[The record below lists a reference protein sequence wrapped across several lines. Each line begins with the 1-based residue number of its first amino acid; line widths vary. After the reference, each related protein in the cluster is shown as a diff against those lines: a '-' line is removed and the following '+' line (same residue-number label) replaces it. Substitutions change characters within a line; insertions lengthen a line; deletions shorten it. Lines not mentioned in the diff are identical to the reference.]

1 MTTLNEVIES
11 DKYIQVLD
19 KGFCGLVDVMGDDSA
34 IVQAA
39 RTSYGKGTKSVSED
53 RGLIRYLMRHKHT
66 SVFEMVEFKFHLKMP
81 IFVMRQHVRHR
92 TANLNEYSGRYSIMT
107 DEFYI
112 PDVSRLQ
119 AQSRDNK
126 QGSGQV
132 LEGVEAEIALNTIQ
146 RVSAEAYMDYLSLVN
161 EPGGRNYGEILDR
174 QGMARELAR
183 IILPLNNYT
192 ECYWKIDLKNL
203 LHYIGLRK
211 DPHAQYEIR
220 VLAEA
225 LAEHVKKI
233 CPIAYEAFEDYIEGA
248 TALSR
253 LEKNLLQDIIN
264 YSCRTSIPFAESY
277 EYMIKSAGDR
287 KSLYLN
293 YGMSKR
299 ELDDFER
306 QWSLSN

>member
-1 MTTLNEVIES
+1 MTALSEVLG
-11 DKYIQVLD
+11 DPQYIQVLD
-19 KGFCGLVDVMGDDSA
+19 KGFCGLKDVMGNDSA
-34 IVQAA
+34 IVEAA

-53 RGLIRYLMRHKHT
+53 RGLIRYLMRHRHT

-112 PDVSRLQ
+112 PDFDRLQ
-119 AQSRDNK
+119 AQSTNNK
-126 QGSGQV
+126 QGSGSL
-132 LEGVEAEIALNTIQ
+132 LEGVEAEIAMNTIK
-146 RVSAEAYMDYLSLVN
+146 RVSSEAYSDYLSLIN
-161 EPGGRNYGEILDR
+161 EQGGRAYNDIENR

-183 IILPLNNYT
+183 VILPLNNYT

-203 LHYIGLRK
+203 LYYIGLRK

-225 LAEHVKKI
+225 LAEHVKRV
-233 CPIAYEAFEDYIEGA
+233 CPIAYEAFEDYMEHSVMI
-248 TALSR
+248 SR
-253 LEKNLLQDIIN
+253 LEKNLLQD
-264 YSCRTSIPFAESY
+264 
-277 EYMIKSAGDR
+277 MIKSSNESGIGLAECYHLMKQSADN
-287 KSLYLN
+287 LAVM

-299 ELDDFER
+299 ELTEFET
-306 QWSLSN
+306 QWRLV

>member
-1 MTTLNEVIES
+1 MTALSEVLG
-11 DKYIQVLD
+11 DPQYIQVLD
-19 KGFCGLVDVMGDDSA
+19 KGFCGLKDVMGNDSA
-34 IVQAA
+34 IVEAA

-53 RGLIRYLMRHKHT
+53 RGLIRYLMRHRHT

-112 PDVSRLQ
+112 PDFDRLQ
-119 AQSRDNK
+119 AQSTNNK
-126 QGSGQV
+126 QGSGSP
-132 LEGVEAEIALNTIQ
+132 LEGVEAEIAMNTIK
-146 RVSAEAYMDYLSLVN
+146 RVSSEAYTDYLSLVN
-161 EPGGRNYGEILDR
+161 EQGGRDYNDIENR

-183 IILPLNNYT
+183 IILPVNNYT

-211 DPHAQYEIR
+211 DAHAQFEIR

-225 LAEHVKKI
+225 LAEHVKRV

-248 TALSR
+248 VTVSR
-253 LEKNLLQDIIN
+253 TESTLLQDLIA
-264 YSCRTSIPFAESY
+264 YSNLHHVSMASAY
-277 EYMIKSAGDR
+277 EAVSVKGVQELLGIYK
-287 KSLYLN
+287 
-293 YGMSKR
+293 MSKR
-299 ELDDFER
+299 ELSEFQA
-306 QWSLSN
+306 QWLLS